1 MASSIVIAAYGTA
14 FGTARKG
21 IARLF
26 GRLNYNRSSI
36 REHFSHSVHDLVRIV
51 AHSDHRVG
59 ADFACVLDH
68 YFESFGARYFTEAG
82 ECGDVSSDQRV
93 QCAAQRSKDRARAYG
108 DASHDTKC
116 AHYSEA
122 IQREGRC
129 HHVLRERV
137 PLRHGIR
144 RVRVEALLC
153 LIELA
158 EFISHSDAEPSI
170 VQR

>member
-68 YFESFGARYFTEAG
+68 YFESFGAT
-82 ECGDVSSDQRV
+82 SQRRV
-93 QCAAQRSKDRARAYG
+93 NAVMFPPTSVCSVPPSVPKI
-108 DASHDTKC
+108 
-116 AHYSEA
+116 E
-122 IQREGRC
+122 
-129 HHVLRERV
+129 RER
-137 PLRHGIR
+137 
-144 RVRVEALLC
+144 
-153 LIELA
+153 
-158 EFISHSDAEPSI
+158 
-170 VQR
+170 